1 MKGFNIKKYFLI
13 IAVCAIIAI
22 IVYSSGTNQSS
33 TNAAY
38 RTEVNGTD
46 GARVAKWDIN
56 SLDKDGEE
64 MSLSADVQNIETGS
78 GNWFLEIENLSE
90 VAAKLN
96 STSTIGIRLDSEIF
110 GLKTYGN
117 DNPWNFIQGETNPIK
132 FVVYIYD
139 CPLSSLLSYNMKQ
152 GGTTINISYAE
163 YLALSEA
170 ERKACT
176 EVVDESVDS
185 VVVFDTSSTTKPM
198 ALDHVKEAYMD
209 HVENYLYQEFVLS
222 SVSLNFGINENT
234 KKCVRIFWQIDD
246 SIGSTTGTSDKFT
259 IYDEETG
266 AVVQENVDLFDYQK
280 YISGLKGEPSYD
292 LMVGDEMQTI
302 RHERLSGDQETYLK
316 SEYYEDDKT
325 TPTDESQIKKTG
337 KDLYQHLTYLMYENF
352 KTKHNEYLQ
361 TLGYM
366 ECGLTCS
373 IVFNFKIEQV
383 D

>member
-1 MKGFNIKKYFLI
+1 MKGMNIKKYLF
-13 IAVCAIIAI
+13 IIAI
-22 IVYSSGTNQSS
+22 CAVIALIVYSSGGNQST

-38 RTEVNGTD
+38 RTEMNGSD
-46 GARVAKWDIN
+46 SARVAKWDIN

-64 MSLSADVQNIETGS
+64 MSLSADVQNIEKGS
-78 GNWFLEIENLSE
+78 GNWFIEIENLSE
-90 VAAKLN
+90 VAAKLG
-96 STSTIGIRLDSEIF
+96 SSSTIGIRLDSEIF

-117 DNPWNFIQGETNPIK
+117 DNPWNFIEGETNPIK

-139 CPLSSLLSYNMKQ
+139 CPVSEVLSYNMKQ

-176 EVVDESVDS
+176 EVVDETVEN

-198 ALDHVKEAYMD
+198 ALDHVKI
-209 HVENYLYQEFVLS
+209 VSSGNIENYLYQEFNLNS
-222 SVSLNFGINENT
+222 ISLNFGIDNNT
-234 KKCVRIFWQIDD
+234 KKCIRIYWQIDD

-259 IYDEETG
+259 IYDKTTG
-266 AVVQENVDLFDYQK
+266 SVLTDNVDLFAYQK
-280 YISGLKGEPSYD
+280 YISSLKGEPSYE
-292 LMVGDEMQTI
+292 LTVGDELVTI
-302 RHERLSGDQETYLK
+302 RHERLNDDQEEFLANPK
-316 SEYYEDDKT
+316 IGS
-325 TPTDESQIKKTG
+325 TDKTG
-337 KDLYQHLTYLMYENF
+337 KELYQHLTYLMYENF
-352 KTKHNEYLQ
+352 KTKQAEYLQ

-373 IVFNFKIEQV
+373 IVFNLKIEQV

>member
-1 MKGFNIKKYFLI
+1 MKGMNIKKYLLI
-13 IAVCAIIAI
+13 VAICAVIAI
-22 IVYSSGTNQSS
+22 VVYSSGGNRST

-38 RTEVNGTD
+38 RTEMNGTD
-46 GARVAKWDIN
+46 SARVAKWDIN

-64 MSLSADVQNIETGS
+64 MSLSADVQNIEQGS

-90 VAAKLN
+90 VAAKLG
-96 STSTIGIRLDSEIF
+96 SSSTIGIRLDSEIF
-110 GLKTYGN
+110 SLKTYGD
-117 DNPWNFIQGETNPIK
+117 DNPWNFIEGETNPIK

-139 CPLSSLLSYNMKQ
+139 CPVSEVLSYNMKQ
-152 GGTTINISYAE
+152 GGTTVNISYAD

-176 EVVDESVDS
+176 EVVDETVDN
-185 VVVFDTSSTTKPM
+185 VVVFDTSSTIKNM
-198 ALDHVKEAYMD
+198 ALDHI
-209 HVENYLYQEFVLS
+209 ENYLYQEFSLS
-222 SVSLNFGINENT
+222 SVLLNFGINNNT
-234 KKCVRIFWQIDD
+234 KKCLRIFWQIDD

-266 AVVQENVDLFDYQK
+266 AVVKDNVDLFAYQK
-280 YISGLKGEPSYD
+280 YISGLKGEPIYE
-292 LMVGDEMQTI
+292 LLVGDELKLI
-302 RHERLSGDQETYLK
+302 RHERLSGDQEKYLQ

-325 TPTDESQIKKTG
+325 TPIDESKIKKTG

-352 KTKHNEYLQ
+352 KTKQKEYLQ

-373 IVFNFKIEQV
+373 IVFNLKIEQV